1 MRDMR
6 NIKYLVVHCTATP
19 QATTVESIQ
28 RYWRERLGWLASG
41 YHKIIKA
48 NGEVITLAQDDAVCN
63 GVAGF
68 NSVSL
73 HVSYIGG
80 IDSRGNPLDNRTQG
94 QKDALSQVLHA
105 WRAKYPDAKIQGHRD
120 FLKRGVNWKECP
132 SFDAKKEYAHI

>member
-1 MRDMR
+1 MRT
-6 NIKYLVVHCTATP
+6 IKYLVVHCTASP
-19 QATTVESIQ
+19 QSTTVESIQ
-28 RYWRERLGWLASG
+28 RYWRERLGWKASG
-41 YHKIIKA
+41 YHKIVKA
-48 NGEVITLAQDDAVCN
+48 NGEVITLATDEQVCN

-94 QKDALSQVLHA
+94 QKDALSQVLYA

-132 SFDAKKEYAHI
+132 SFDAKAEYSHI

>member
-1 MRDMR
+1 MRQ
-6 NIKYLVVHCTATP
+6 IKYLVVHCTATP

-41 YHKIIKA
+41 YHKIVKA
-48 NGEVITLAQDDAVCN
+48 NGEVITLATDEQVCN

-105 WRAKYPDAKIQGHRD
+105 WKQKYPSAIIQGHRD
-120 FLKRGVNWKECP
+120 FPKVNKACP
-132 SFDAKKEYAHI
+132 SFNAKAEYSHI

>member
-1 MRDMR
+1 MR

-132 SFDAKKEYAHI
+132 SFDAKKEYELI

>member
-1 MRDMR
+1 MRT
-6 NIKYLVVHCTATP
+6 IKYLVVHCTATP
-19 QATTVESIQ
+19 QTTNVESIQ
-28 RYWRERLGWLASG
+28 RHWRERLGWKASG
-41 YHKIIKA
+41 YHKIVKA
-48 NGEVITLAQDDAVCN
+48 NGEVITLATDEQVCN

-94 QKDALSQVLHA
+94 QKDAISQVLHA

-132 SFDAKKEYAHI
+132 SFNAKAEYSHI

>member
-1 MRDMR
+1 MRT
-6 NIKYLVVHCTATP
+6 IKYLVVHCTATP
-19 QATTVESIQ
+19 QSTTVESIQ
-28 RYWRERLGWLASG
+28 RYWRERLGWKANG
-41 YHKIIKA
+41 YHKIVKA

-63 GVAGF
+63 GVAGY
-68 NSVSL
+68 NSASL

-105 WRAKYPDAKIQGHRD
+105 WRAKYPNAQIQGHRD

-132 SFDAKKEYAHI
+132 SFDAKAEYSHI

>member
-1 MRDMR
+1 MR

-28 RYWRERLGWLASG
+28 RYWRERLGWLANG
-41 YHKIIKA
+41 YHKIVKA

-132 SFDAKKEYAHI
+132 SFDAKTEYAHI

>member
-1 MRDMR
+1 MRT
-6 NIKYLVVHCTATP
+6 IKYLVVHCTATP
-19 QATTVESIQ
+19 QTTNVESIQ
-28 RYWRERLGWLASG
+28 RYWRERLGWKANG
-41 YHKIIKA
+41 YHKIVKA
-48 NGEVITLAQDDAVCN
+48 NGEVITLATDEQVCN

-94 QKDALSQVLHA
+94 QKDAISQVLHA
-105 WRAKYPDAKIQGHRD
+105 WKQKYPSAIIQGHRD

-132 SFDAKKEYAHI
+132 SFNAKAEYSHI

>member
-1 MRDMR
+1 MRT
-6 NIKYLVVHCTATP
+6 IKYLVVHCTATP
-19 QATTVESIQ
+19 QTTNVESIQ
-28 RYWRERLGWLASG
+28 RHWRERLGWKANG
-41 YHKIIKA
+41 YHKIVKA

-94 QKDALSQVLHA
+94 QKDAISQVLHA
-105 WRAKYPDAKIQGHRD
+105 WKQKYPSAIIQGHRD

-132 SFDAKKEYAHI
+132 SFNAKAEYSHI

>member
-1 MRDMR
+1 MR

-19 QATTVESIQ
+19 QATTMESIQ
-28 RYWRERLGWLASG
+28 RYWRERLGWKASG

-132 SFDAKKEYAHI
+132 SFDAKTEYAHI

>member
-1 MRDMR
+1 MR

-41 YHKIIKA
+41 YHKIIKP

-63 GVAGF
+63 GVSGF

-105 WRAKYPDAKIQGHRD
+105 WRAKYPNAKIQGHRD
-120 FLKRGVNWKECP
+120 FPRVNKACP
-132 SFDAKKEYAHI
+132 SFDAKAEYSHI

>member
-1 MRDMR
+1 MRT
-6 NIKYLVVHCTATP
+6 IKYLVVHCTATP
-19 QATTVESIQ
+19 QTTNVESIQ
-28 RYWRERLGWLASG
+28 RHWRERLGWKANG
-41 YHKIIKA
+41 YHKIVKA

-132 SFDAKKEYAHI
+132 SFNAKAEYSHI

>member
-1 MRDMR
+1 MR

-19 QATTVESIQ
+19 QSTTVESIQ
-28 RYWRERLGWLASG
+28 RYWRERLGWKANG
-41 YHKIIKA
+41 YHKIVKA

-105 WRAKYPDAKIQGHRD
+105 WREKYPDAKIQGHRD
-120 FLKRGVNWKECP
+120 FPRVNKACP
-132 SFDAKKEYAHI
+132 SFDAKSESAHI

>member
-1 MRDMR
+1 MRT
-6 NIKYLVVHCTATP
+6 IKYIVVHCTATP
-19 QATTVESIQ
+19 QTTTVESIQ
-28 RYWRERLGWLASG
+28 RYWRERLGWKANG
-41 YHKIIKA
+41 YHKIVKA
-48 NGEVITLAQDDAVCN
+48 NGEVITLAQDDAICN

-80 IDSRGNPLDNRTQG
+80 IDSRGNAFDNRTQG
-94 QKDALSQVLHA
+94 QKDALSQVLYA

-132 SFDAKKEYAHI
+132 SFDAKAEYSHI

>member
-1 MRDMR
+1 MR

-132 SFDAKKEYAHI
+132 SFDAKTEYAHI

>member
-1 MRDMR
+1 MRT
-6 NIKYLVVHCTATP
+6 IKYLVVHCTATP
-19 QATTVESIQ
+19 QSATVESIQ

-94 QKDALSQVLHA
+94 QKDAISQVLHA
-105 WRAKYPDAKIQGHRD
+105 WREKYPNAIIQGHRD

-132 SFDAKKEYAHI
+132 SFDAKSEYAHI

>member
-1 MRDMR
+1 MR

-41 YHKIIKA
+41 YHKIVKP

-68 NSVSL
+68 NSASL

-80 IDSRGNPLDNRTQG
+80 IDSRGNAFDNRTQG
-94 QKDALSQVLHA
+94 QKDAISQVLHA
-105 WRAKYPDAKIQGHRD
+105 WRAKYPNAKIQGHRD
-120 FLKRGVNWKECP
+120 FPRVNKACP
-132 SFDAKKEYAHI
+132 SFDAKTEYAHI

>member
-1 MRDMR
+1 MR

>member
-1 MRDMR
+1 MRT
-6 NIKYLVVHCTATP
+6 IKYLVVHCTATP
-19 QATTVESIQ
+19 QTTNVESIQ
-28 RYWRERLGWLASG
+28 RHWRERLGWKASG
-41 YHKIIKA
+41 YHKIVKA
-48 NGEVITLAQDDAVCN
+48 NGEVITLATDEQVCN

-94 QKDALSQVLHA
+94 QKDAISQVLHA

-132 SFDAKKEYAHI
+132 SFDAKAEYSHI

>member
-1 MRDMR
+1 MRT
-6 NIKYLVVHCTATP
+6 IKYLVVHCTATP
-19 QATTVESIQ
+19 QSTTVESIQ

-48 NGEVITLAQDDAVCN
+48 NGEVVTLAQDNEICN

-105 WRAKYPDAKIQGHRD
+105 WRAKYPDAQIQGHRD

-132 SFDAKKEYAHI
+132 SFDAKSEYDHI

>member
-1 MRDMR
+1 MRQ
-6 NIKYLVVHCTATP
+6 IKYLVVHCTATP
-19 QATTVESIQ
+19 QSTTVESIQ
-28 RYWRERLGWLASG
+28 RYWRERLGWKANG

-73 HVSYIGG
+73 HVSYVGG

-94 QKDALSQVLHA
+94 QKDAISQVLHA
-105 WRAKYPDAKIQGHRD
+105 WKQKYPSAIIQGHRD
-120 FLKRGVNWKECP
+120 FPKVNKACP
-132 SFDAKKEYAHI
+132 SFNAKAEYSHI